1 MSHSEARPL
10 NVSIVGAGI
19 GGLAAAV
26 SLRRRG
32 HRVRVFE
39 SSQIKTE
46 IGAGVGLQ
54 PNALRVLHQFGYSRE
69 NLKPKDFDGLV
80 NFDAESGDGIEIP
93 WFHST
98 PSQEIHSVMCHR
110 SDFHD
115 ELKRLAIG
123 EGEGPP
129 AKLHLDSKVL
139 ACDPEAGT
147 ITLANGEIIEA
158 DLVIG
163 ADGIHSVVRTS
174 ILGKV
179 VKATAT
185 GWSCIRCLFDS
196 SRLSEIDE
204 LAWLRGGLSAPRV
217 VTLKGGPF
225 LSFFIYP
232 VRNETLINF
241 VGFHEDP
248 KQDTPEWT
256 PTVTKEEIL
265 TKYHEF
271 HPKFLRILD
280 LPTVT
285 PILRWQL
292 RAMPLLPT
300 WIRGR
305 AALLGDAAHATLPLL
320 GQGAAMAIEEA
331 GTLGCLLPLGT
342 TPDEVP
348 ARLEAYQALRK
359 ERGELVNTESVA
371 QASPEMRGRY
381 IRCGWLFPLSP
392 SWVLKILAR
401 ELQTKLM
408 QYDVFKVAQE
418 YHDVHIGG
426 GIKV

>member
-1 MSHSEARPL
+1 MRALLILWVSTRTPNKTRRVSGTARIDI
-10 NVSIVGAGI
+10 NARSAN
-19 GGLAAAV
+19 
-26 SLRRRG
+26 
-32 HRVRVFE
+32 RV
-39 SSQIKTE
+39 
-46 IGAGVGLQ
+46 A
-54 PNALRVLHQFGYSRE
+54 
-69 NLKPKDFDGLV
+69 
-80 NFDAESGDGIEIP
+80 
-93 WFHST
+93 
-98 PSQEIHSVMCHR
+98 
-110 SDFHD
+110 
-115 ELKRLAIG
+115 
-123 EGEGPP
+123 
-129 AKLHLDSKVL
+129 
-139 ACDPEAGT
+139 
-147 ITLANGEIIEA
+147 
-158 DLVIG
+158 
-163 ADGIHSVVRTS
+163 
-174 ILGKV
+174 
-179 VKATAT
+179 
-185 GWSCIRCLFDS
+185 
-196 SRLSEIDE
+196 
-204 LAWLRGGLSAPRV
+204 
-217 VTLKGGPF
+217 
-225 LSFFIYP
+225 
-232 VRNETLINF
+232 
-241 VGFHEDP
+241 
-248 KQDTPEWT
+248 EWT

-381 IRCGWLFPLSP
+381 IRCVWLFPLAP
-392 SWVLKILAR
+392 SWVLKTLAR

-408 QYDVFKVAQE
+408 QYDVFKAAQE

>member
-1 MSHSEARPL
+1 MSHSEVRPL
-10 NVSIVGAGI
+10 NVSVVGAGI
-19 GGLAAAV
+19 GGFAAAI
-26 SLRRRG
+26 SLRRCG
-32 HRVRVFE
+32 HHVRIFE

-46 IGAGVGLQ
+46 IGAGLGLQ
-54 PNALRVLHQFGYSRE
+54 PNALRVLLRFGFSRE
-69 NLKPKDFDGLV
+69 NLKSKNFDGLV
-80 NFDAESGDGIEIP
+80 DLDAESGDGLTRP
-93 WFHST
+93 WLHSN
-98 PSQEIHSVMCHR
+98 PSQETHPLLCHR
-110 SDFHD
+110 SDLHD
-115 ELKRLAIG
+115 ELKRLAVG

-129 AKLHLDSKVL
+129 AQLHLDSKIL

-147 ITLANGEIIEA
+147 VTLANGEVIES

-179 VKATAT
+179 VKAAAT
-185 GWSCIRCLFDS
+185 GWSCFRCLFDAS
-196 SRLSEIDE
+196 TLSEIDE
-204 LAWLRGGLSAPRV
+204 LEWLRDGVSGPRSITLRGG
-217 VTLKGGPF
+217 PF
-225 LSFFIYP
+225 FSFFIYL
-232 VRNETLINF
+232 VRKGTLINF
-241 VGFHEDP
+241 VGLHDDP
-248 KQDTPEWT
+248 EQDEPQWT
-256 PTVTKEEIL
+256 PTVTKKEIL

-371 QASPEMRGRY
+371 QATPERRGTF
-381 IRCGWLFPLSP
+381 IRS
-392 SWVLKILAR
+392 R
-401 ELQTKLM
+401 ELQAQLV
-408 QYDVFKVAQE
+408 QYDALKVAQD
-418 YHDVHIGG
+418 YYDVNIRG